1 MDTTNSTMLRLA
13 NVNTYYGPSHVLQD
27 VSLEVNKGEIV
38 CLLGANAAGKTTTMK
53 TIFGLVRP
61 RDGSI
66 QFKNEPIERKP
77 TGDIVTS
84 GLVLVPEARRI
95 FPRMSVLENLEMGA
109 FSRKNRAEI
118 QHDLDHVCE
127 VFPRIKERLKQLAG
141 TMSGGEQQMLAMGR
155 ALMSRPSMICM
166 DEPSMG
172 LSPIL
177 VETVFST
184 ILQIRKDGTTI
195 FLVEQNASMALS
207 LADRGYV
214 LQTGKVVLSDTA
226 PNLLTNDLVRQA
238 YLGGA

>member
-1 MDTTNSTMLRLA
+1 MLKLTDITTA
-13 NVNTYYGPSHVLQD
+13 YGPTRVLQN
-27 VSLEVNKGEIV
+27 VSLEVNRGEIV

-61 RDGSI
+61 LSGSVVFND
-66 QFKNEPIERKP
+66 QPIERKP
-77 TGDIVTS
+77 TGDIVRA
-84 GLVLVPEARRI
+84 GLALVPEARRI
-95 FPRMSVLENLEMGA
+95 FPRMTVLENLEMGA
-109 FSRKNRAEI
+109 FVRSNRAEVKE
-118 QHDLDHVCE
+118 DVDRVCQI
-127 VFPRIKERLKQLAG
+127 FPRIKERLKQVAG

-155 ALMSRPSMICM
+155 ALMSRPIMICM

-177 VETVFST
+177 VETVFNT
-184 ILQIRKDGTTI
+184 ILRIREDGVTI

-214 LQTGKVVLSDTA
+214 LQTGKIVLSDTA
-226 PNLLTNDLVRQA
+226 KNLLTNDLVRQA